1 MNVTSDTLTTLL
13 TVYQR
18 RFGSEYNQALEGQTW
33 KDLVLRVPSTSLKE
47 AVPFS
52 GAAPR
57 VQDTTEGTLDYEDI
71 RQYLVE
77 VSNRVFQAG
86 WMIEREAFSDD
97 RYQLYGG
104 KPGEMAEAAAEHP
117 GEYIWQLIELNG
129 LAYDGKAFYLA
140 SGGGRSFGKGA
151 VVDNIVPGA
160 GTTPANLLADLN
172 KCQIRM
178 FGFETDKGRK
188 IKRMGNLIS
197 CSIDLF
203 QNWFEALAVL
213 NDQDAGTRTVAM
225 PGEPIFTAGRY
236 TVVVNPE
243 ATDADNWQL
252 HHIAGTRRPFLM
264 TDREAPHLEG
274 TISVDSYEWREERVA
289 KYSTYGRYGRGYAD
303 PRLSILVTN

>member
-18 RFGSEYNQALEGQTW
+18 RFGSDYNKALESQTW
-33 KDLVLRVPSTSLKE
+33 LDLVLRVPSTSLKE

-57 VQDTTEGTLDYEDI
+57 VQDTTDGTLDYEDI

-86 WMIEREAFSDD
+86 WMIEREAFADD
-97 RYQLYGG
+97 RYQLYAG

-117 GEYIWQLIELNG
+117 GEYVWELIELNG
-129 LAYDGKAFYLA
+129 NAYDGLPFYSDA
-140 SGGGRSFGKGA
+140 GAGRAFGKGA
-151 VVDNIVPGA
+151 VVDNILSGSGVSA
-160 GTTPANLLADLN
+160 ANLLTDLN
-172 KCQIRM
+172 LAQIQM
-178 FGFETDKGRK
+178 FNFETDKGRK
-188 IKRMGNLIS
+188 IKRMGNLITTP
-197 CSIDLF
+197 IELF
-203 QNWFEALAVL
+203 QTWFEALAVL
-213 NDQDAGTRTVAM
+213 DDQEAGERVVAL
-225 PGEPIFTAGRY
+225 PGEPFFRAGRY

-243 ATDADNWQL
+243 ATDANNWQL
-252 HHIAGTRRPFLM
+252 HHSAGTRKPFLM

-303 PRLSILVTN
+303 PRLSILITN